1 MSSGKICFV
10 SIRYGEEVNGG
21 AELHCR
27 QLAEHM
33 KRYYD
38 HIDVLTSRAK
48 DYMTWR
54 NEYPEGGEMLNG
66 IRVIRFSTVHERDQ
80 EAFDEINLRLL
91 QDRLAPED
99 EKTWFELQGPY
110 MPSMIHY
117 LREHKNDYDAI
128 IFMAYLYYPTVMGL
142 PEAAE
147 RAIFLP
153 LAHDEPFLK
162 MQTYQRLFHMPRFFL
177 YNTDEERRMVHY
189 YFENEEIPDELG
201 GVGVDLPNTIDP
213 AAFREK
219 FGINDPFLLYIGR
232 IDDYGKN
239 CGTLFRYFQEYKHRQ
254 KGDLKLVLMGKAVMD
269 IPEDPDIIS
278 LGFVSD
284 EDKFN
289 GLKAAEMLVLPSRF
303 ESLSMV
309 VLEAM
314 SVGTSV
320 LVNGESPVLKAHCVK
335 SNGALYYNGYL
346 EYEGAVRYLL
356 EHPEEVRLLHE
367 NAHKY
372 VQTNYMWDV
381 ITEKLHRMI
390 EAVSGSAP
398 ARQ

>member
-1 MSSGKICFV
+1 
-10 SIRYGEEVNGG
+10 
-21 AELHCR
+21 
-27 QLAEHM
+27 
-33 KRYYD
+33 
-38 HIDVLTSRAK
+38 
-48 DYMTWR
+48 
-54 NEYPEGGEMLNG
+54 
-66 IRVIRFSTVHERDQ
+66 
-80 EAFDEINLRLL
+80 
-91 QDRLAPED
+91 
-99 EKTWFELQGPY
+99 
-110 MPSMIHY
+110 
-117 LREHKNDYDAI
+117 
-128 IFMAYLYYPTVMGL
+128 
-142 PEAAE
+142 
-147 RAIFLP
+147 
-153 LAHDEPFLK
+153 
-162 MQTYQRLFHMPRFFL
+162 
-177 YNTDEERRMVHY
+177 
-189 YFENEEIPDELG
+189 
-201 GVGVDLPNTIDP
+201 
-213 AAFREK
+213 
-219 FGINDPFLLYIGR
+219 
-232 IDDYGKN
+232 
-239 CGTLFRYFQEYKHRQ
+239 
-254 KGDLKLVLMGKAVMD
+254 MD

-398 ARQ
+398 ARRAGGFPRTSSFRAVGSGRYRVTWIPRLSTA